1 MTKVPPMTLMKDLG
15 NLDLRNLNMSQIRS
29 LKGRW
34 DQAVGGWDL
43 EEVEGDLEEED
54 HAGGS

>member
-29 LKGRW
+29 LRGRW

>member
-1 MTKVPPMTLMKDLG
+1 MTLMKDLG

-29 LKGRW
+29 LRGRW
-34 DQAVGGWDL
+34 DQAVGGWDS
-43 EEVEGDLEEED
+43 EEEGEKGDLEEED